1 MIGRKCKVKCVLV
14 EAGIMAATN
23 YNMSFTTGGLFHL
36 ESVEF
41 AKLFLSLQDW
51 KAVRKKALDSNLA
64 RSRTKSS
71 SVRVCREIC
80 KRLELLN
87 VEELKILIEGSVQ
100 EQQQI
105 LWLAICRR
113 HRFIYDF
120 AVEIIREKYLNL
132 DTGIYPEDFDAFFN
146 SKATWHSELEALT
159 DKTRAK
165 LRQVLFRILK
175 ETELLGKDNA
185 INPSILTSR
194 IVKTVSQQGLNDL
207 AIYPASEA
215 EITEL
220 LQ

>member
-1 MIGRKCKVKCVLV
+1 MSNDR
-14 EAGIMAATN
+14 
-23 YNMSFTTGGLFHL
+23 YNMSFTTGGLFHQ
-36 ESVEF
+36 ESVEV
-41 AKLFLSLQDW
+41 AKLFLSLHDW
-51 KAVRKKALDSNLA
+51 KAVRKKALDSNLV

-100 EQQQI
+100 EQKQI
-105 LWLAICRR
+105 LWLSVCRR
-113 HRFIYDF
+113 YRFIYDF

-132 DTGIYPEDFDAFFN
+132 SAGIFPEDYDAFFN
-146 SKATWHSELEALT
+146 SKVTRHNELEDLT

-175 ETELLGKDNA
+175 ETELLGKDNT
-185 INPSILTSR
+185 INPSILTPR
-194 IVKTVSQQGLNDL
+194 IVKIISQQELSDL
-207 AIYPASEA
+207 TIFPASEA
-215 EITEL
+215 EIRDL